1 MEIKWIKLATNI
13 FDDEKILLIEQLPE
27 GDGIIVIWF
36 KLLTLAGKQNNNG
49 FFMLSDRIPYTLEM
63 LSAIFR
69 RKQTLVNLA
78 LETFKQ
84 FGMVEISD
92 NTYQITNWDKH
103 QTLVPRT
110 EYMKLYMRDYRKNK
124 DVNSLQVNNVNNVNK
139 EEYKNKE
146 VRNKNKKEEE
156 RTTTNN
162 SDGFV
167 ENLPEHTDKRY
178 ELLEKLI
185 IYNFLPNQKGQ
196 TLTYVQGNLVIDWLK
211 KYPYEYI
218 EQKINSCSLQ
228 PESKRSM
235 AYLNGAIEKG
245 WDKYKQET
253 DLDVPTVGE
262 TSSEDLTEEEL
273 EDVFEELKSLKR
285 GKQQ

>member
-1 MEIKWIKLATNI
+1 MIEII
-13 FDDEKILLIEQLPE
+13 DDVYKIP
-27 GDGIIVIWF
+27 
-36 KLLTLAGKQNNNG
+36 
-49 FFMLSDRIPYTLEM
+49 
-63 LSAIFR
+63 
-69 RKQTLVNLA
+69 
-78 LETFKQ
+78 
-84 FGMVEISD
+84 
-92 NTYQITNWDKH
+92 NWTKH
-103 QTLVPRT
+103 QAFLDRH

-124 DVNSLQVNNVNNVNK
+124 DVNSLQVNDVNNVNK

-146 VRNKNKKEEE
+146 VRNKKKKEEE

-196 TLTYVQGNLVIDWLK
+196 ALTYVQGNLVIDWLK

-253 DLDVPTVGE
+253 NLDFPTVGE

>member
-124 DVNSLQVNNVNNVNK
+124 DVNSLQVNDVNNVNK

-253 DLDVPTVGE
+253 NLDFPTVGE

>member
-110 EYMKLYMRDYRKNK
+110 EYMKLYMRDYRKVK
-124 DVNSLQVNNVNNVNK
+124 DVNSLQVNKVNNVNK
-139 EEYKNKE
+139 EEDKNKE

-262 TSSEDLTEEEL
+262 TSSEDLTEEDL
-273 EDVFEELKSLKR
+273 QDVFEELKSLKR

>member
-124 DVNSLQVNNVNNVNK
+124 DVNSLQVNDVNNVNK

-146 VRNKNKKEEE
+146 VRNKKKKEEE

-196 TLTYVQGNLVIDWLK
+196 ALTYVQGNLVIDWLK

>member
-124 DVNSLQVNNVNNVNK
+124 DVNSLQVNDVNNVNK

-262 TSSEDLTEEEL
+262 TSSEDLTEEDL
-273 EDVFEELKSLKR
+273 QDVFEELKSLKR

>member
-124 DVNSLQVNNVNNVNK
+124 DVNSLQVNDVNNVNK

>member
-124 DVNSLQVNNVNNVNK
+124 DVNSLQVNDVNNVNK

-253 DLDVPTVGE
+253 NLDVPTVGE